1 MNETNLYTLKEI
13 AEDLRVNYRTLLSC
27 KDRFE
32 DFVQGVPVG
41 RTAKYPGELIDF
53 FKMVFALLDEGY
65 STEKVR
71 DLLVNGV
78 RSEKDRFIE
87 TWLETWREALLI
99 KRKKAPNGN
108 NVIPLRQDQDDGM
121 TGGQDDGMDGWTDDR
136 MDGPMAG
143 WTDGGMDGPMDE
155 RMTGWME
162 GWMDGSMAGGMTGW
176 TDGLLTGGLDDRM
189 IGGQDDGMT
198 HYVVYAN
205 TERADG
211 LQKITPC
218 LTPTQNLNF
227 AENLSSVMSKNLT
240 GILQRMATE
249 NNIAIT
255 AICEAIEDIQR
266 GIQTLDARLSAL
278 EGELGADTGDPVELY
293 EIDPGDLQVS
303 LPEPAFDFRLPPEQ
317 TAESPLPDPHGLAG
331 IRQSIENG
339 RPDKETVVQW
349 VLAQRKAQPPPS
361 YKKLAGILNDAKIP
375 TLSGRDA
382 WSRSTMR
389 NLAVRAEDT

>member
-13 AEDLRVNYRTLLSC
+13 AAELGVNYKTLLSC
-27 KDRFE
+27 KDRFQ
-32 DFVQGVPVG
+32 DFVFGVPYG
-41 RTAKYPGELIDF
+41 RVAKYSGDFVDF
-53 FKMVFALLDEGY
+53 FKLVFALFDEGY
-65 STEKVR
+65 STVKIKT
-71 DLLVNGV
+71 LLLNGV
-78 RSEKDRFIE
+78 EEDDDSFIE
-87 TWLETWREALLI
+87 PWLESWRAKLY
-99 KRKKAPNGN
+99 
-108 NVIPLRQDQDDGM
+108 IPGVKDKELCLKQDDGL
-121 TGGQDDGMDGWTDDR
+121 TDRRADGLTVRPTD
-136 MDGPMAG
+136 
-143 WTDGGMDGPMDE
+143 
-155 RMTGWME
+155 
-162 GWMDGSMAGGMTGW
+162 SL
-176 TDGLLTGGLDDRM
+176 TDGLTVRPTDWMTHGPADLLTDGLTDSLTDGPTDLLTDSLTDLLSDGLTDRM

-211 LQKITPC
+211 HQKITPC
-218 LTPTQNLNF
+218 LTPTQNSNF
-227 AENLSSVMSKNLT
+227 AENMSSVLSKNLT
-240 GILQRMATE
+240 GILKRMATE

-255 AICEAIEDIQR
+255 AICETIEDIQQ

-317 TAESPLPDPHGLAG
+317 PAENPLPDPHGLAG

-361 YKKLAGILNDAKIP
+361 YKKLAAVLNDAKIP